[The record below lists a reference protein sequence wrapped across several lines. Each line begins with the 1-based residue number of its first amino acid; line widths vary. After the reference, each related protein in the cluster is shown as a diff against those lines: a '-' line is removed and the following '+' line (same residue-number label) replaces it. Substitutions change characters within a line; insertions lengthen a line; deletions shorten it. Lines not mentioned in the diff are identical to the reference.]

1 MRQRVRELVGVIS
14 AARLET
20 KQTHNEQGDVPCI
33 GAWYAH
39 GKSGTCFNAFLQRGE
54 VAAAVQWWKIRNAL
68 AGIECGS
75 SYIFHQSFPSFIEI
89 LFQTSRVPPSAGS
102 LTPTTSKSSF
112 LARSFSTAQMGPGS
126 APASGIMAAPES
138 PYGTLKRGAPGRG
151 SSTRLT
157 PYK

>member
-1 MRQRVRELVGVIS
+1 MIELSRLTRVTSLASVLGTPMARVGQALTRS
-14 AARLET
+14 FSGARL
-20 KQTHNEQGDVPCI
+20 QPQSSC
-33 GAWYAH
+33 
-39 GKSGTCFNAFLQRGE
+39 GKFGTPSPASNAVRLLNSLHE
-54 VAAAVQWWKIRNAL
+54 HL
-68 AGIECGS
+68 S
-75 SYIFHQSFPSFIEI
+75 SIISKY
-89 LFQTSRVPPSAGS
+89 LFQRSRLPPSAGC

-126 APASGIMAAPES
+126 APANGIMAAPES

>member
-1 MRQRVRELVGVIS
+1 MLEHTAREFLLKCLNDASLFIRVTSLASVLGTPMARVGHALTRS
-14 AARLET
+14 FSGARL
-20 KQTHNEQGDVPCI
+20 QPQSSG
-33 GAWYAH
+33 G
-39 GKSGTCFNAFLQRGE
+39 GKFGTPSPALT
-54 VAAAVQWWKIRNAL
+54 AVRFRQLYSCAL
-68 AGIECGS
+68 T
-75 SYIFHQSFPSFIEI
+75 SFPFKFF
-89 LFQTSRVPPSAGS
+89 FQTSRPPPSAGS

>member
-1 MRQRVRELVGVIS
+1 MNDASHFIRVTSLASVLGTPMARVGHALTRS
-14 AARLET
+14 FSGARL
-20 KQTHNEQGDVPCI
+20 QPQSSG
-33 GAWYAH
+33 G
-39 GKSGTCFNAFLQRGE
+39 GKFGTPSPASNAVR
-54 VAAAVQWWKIRNAL
+54 
-68 AGIECGS
+68 
-75 SYIFHQSFPSFIEI
+75 FHQLNPRTFASFPFEFC
-89 LFQTSRVPPSAGS
+89 FQTSRLPPSAGS

-112 LARSFSTAQMGPGS
+112 LGRSFSTAQMGPGS